1 MTDIVYRI
9 DFVRKHVD
17 VDGLTSDFV
26 LDLLDDAADEI
37 ESVRDIATRA
47 CDTSE
52 ELLDK
57 CDALAS
63 ALQGMLDTHTVK
75 CPEPDAWAIE
85 PDFKPGWLSARA
97 DAVKAIRGVKA

>member
-1 MTDIVYRI
+1 MSDTVYQI
-9 DFVRKHVD
+9 DFIRKHVD
-17 VDGLTSDFV
+17 ADGLTSDFV
-26 LDLLDDAADEI
+26 LDILGDAADEI
-37 ESVRDIATRA
+37 ELLRDLATRA

-75 CPEPDAWAIE
+75 CPEPDAWVIE

-97 DAVKAIRGVKA
+97 DAVKAISGVKV